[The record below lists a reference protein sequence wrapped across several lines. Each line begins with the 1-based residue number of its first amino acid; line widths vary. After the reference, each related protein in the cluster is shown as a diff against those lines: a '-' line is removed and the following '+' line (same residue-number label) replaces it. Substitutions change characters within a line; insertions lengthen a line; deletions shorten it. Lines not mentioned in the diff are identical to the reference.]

1 MRARR
6 DEVIHLLLV
15 GSAAKL
21 EVGMNA
27 EAGRLLERALRLSLE
42 PEPLPGPWSA
52 LAAYR
57 LALVQ
62 LRRDLGPAQLERVI
76 GLLDQAASSDLLG
89 PWPALYRLAALSRLG
104 AEREVLAI
112 ELRRARDLAEI
123 DARSGVDRG
132 WGLLGATAGGRAET
146 MVEYFGLCIGLE
158 IEVERSTRRR
168 SVPRTRERH
177 DWKLVGSDLGLGS
190 PPLPRSLAMAEF
202 EAYQASVARTEK
214 LFFVL
219 PAQGTAWMSFADGA
233 PEPSHPQ
240 GLRLLA
246 GLLAKRP
253 MPSDQLRQLVLG
265 DDATSAAWDKAR
277 SRINKRLGLMLGARG
292 AAAIQQDEEG
302 RWVLSSTHSILGLV
316 EAAALDPAVRR
327 RGKGG
332 WKGDERPIGYLDLD
346 SRERLSRPR

>member
-1 MRARR
+1 MRTRR

-27 EAGRLLERALRLSLE
+27 EAGRLLERTLRLSLE

-57 LALVQ
+57 LALVE
-62 LRRDLGPAQLERVI
+62 LRHDLGPAQLERVL
-76 GLLDQAASSDLLG
+76 GLLHQAASSDLLG

-104 AEREVLAI
+104 VEREVLAT

-123 DARSGVDRG
+123 DARIGRDRG
-132 WGLLGATAGGRAET
+132 WGLLGATAGERAET
-146 MVEYFGLCIGLE
+146 MVEFFGLCMGLE

-168 SVPRTRERH
+168 APCRTREPY
-177 DWKLVGSDLGLGS
+177 DWLLVGNDLGPGS
-190 PPLPRSLAMAEF
+190 PRLPRSLAVAEF
-202 EAYQASVARTEK
+202 DAYQAREGGTEQ
-214 LFFVL
+214 LFFAL
-219 PAQGTAWMSFADGA
+219 PAQGTAWMSLAGGD

-246 GLLAKRP
+246 RLLSERP
-253 MPSDQLRQLVLG
+253 MPSEQLRQIVLG
-265 DDATSAAWDKAR
+265 PDASSAAWDKAR
-277 SRINKRLGLMLGARG
+277 SRINKRLGAMLGAHG
-292 AAAIQQDEEG
+292 SSAVLQDEEG
-302 RWVLSSTHSILGLV
+302 RWVLSPSLSVIGLV
-316 EAAALDPAVRR
+316 QEAALDPAVRR

-332 WKGDERPIGYLDLD
+332 WKGGERPIGYLEPG
-346 SRERLSRPR
+346 SREWP